1 MKGKPIKVGE
11 AEVSIVKSTLSAI
24 VVAGLAGLPAASP
37 AAAGEGE
44 ITFCN
49 EFPHMVYIAIAY
61 EQSPGFYLSRGWLS
75 LNTGECSPFDAAIRV
90 KTFYYRGKSV
100 PYREG
105 KHTVKTTWGG
115 DKDFAIWERDN
126 FQYYGAQKRVLNSSL
141 ESFSKG
147 PESTEEGLT
156 TTITFLADGR
166 TMTTIPGPSKAD
178 ALESDPDYQKC
189 RDSSGDEAIT
199 ACDRAIGS
207 GKFSGKLLAILHVN
221 RGVERGNK
229 SDSEGA
235 LSDYDEA
242 IQLNPSNS
250 AALNNRGV
258 VYIEKGEY
266 DRAIQDLDQAI
277 NLKPDYSRAFRNRGD
292 AYRKKGDRD
301 HAVADYQ
308 KALSFSPE
316 EALRKEIEAALDDLG
331 AGTGTRAPSPSGSP
345 TTGKSLP
352 N

>member
-1 MKGKPIKVGE
+1 MS
-11 AEVSIVKSTLSAI
+11 VSRSTLGAI
-24 VVAGLAGLPAASP
+24 VIAGLAGLPAVSP

-61 EQSPGFYLSRGWLS
+61 EQSPGFFLSRGWLS
-75 LNTGECSPFDAAIRV
+75 LNTGDCSVFDTAIRV
-90 KTFYYRGKSV
+90 KTFYYRGRSV

-105 KHTVKTTWGG
+105 RHTVRTTWGG

-126 FQYYGAQKRVLNSSL
+126 FQYYGAQNRVLNSSL

-147 PESTEEGLT
+147 PETTGDAIT

-166 TMTTIPGPSKAD
+166 TMTTIPAPSKAD
-178 ALESDPDYQKC
+178 ALESDPDYQAC
-189 RDSSGDEAIT
+189 RDSSGDEAIA
-199 ACDRAIGS
+199 ACGRAIGS
-207 GKFSGKLLAILHVN
+207 GKFSGDFLAVLHVN

-229 SDSEGA
+229 NDPEGA

-242 IQLNPSNS
+242 IRLNPSN
-250 AALNNRGV
+250 AKALNNRGAS
-258 VYIEKGEY
+258 YFEKSEY

-277 NLKPDYSRAFRNRGD
+277 KLQPDYSRAFRNRGD

-301 HAVADYQ
+301 HAIADYQ
-308 KALSFSPE
+308 KALSFNPD
-316 EALRKEIEAALDDLG
+316 EALRKEIQAALEDLG
-331 AGTGTRAPSPSGSP
+331 AGVGAGAPSPSGSS
-345 TTGKSLP
+345 TGK
-352 N
+352 